1 MKRNFLGGALATV
14 LAVSALAAMPTGA
27 DAHTKHSAKQASVKP
42 ASKVADPKAAARTT
56 SRHLIDSRAPQLKI
70 SSADRFA
77 AKPVISSRGLQYAP
91 YTRTHRGLRVIGGD
105 FVVVTDKQGHV
116 LSTSVA
122 QRRRT
127 ALASISPRVS
137 KAAAAATA
145 RAQLSRTTK
154 SGASRLVVWQKRGSH
169 LAWQTRV
176 TGTQGTAPSSLSVYV
191 DARTGKLLGA
201 TEHVLSGQGTAAY
214 SGPNPLTLN
223 TSSSGSTYSMKDPAT
238 ASRVCQ
244 NASGNATYTGTDDL
258 WGNGDATN
266 RETGCVDAFYST
278 QIMKAMLTNWLGRS
292 GMNGSGTWV
301 PTRVG
306 LNDLNAYYDG
316 NQVQI
321 GHNQSNQWIGALDI
335 VGHEY
340 GHGVDN
346 TTPGAISNNGTQEF
360 IGDAFGAL
368 TEAYAAQGAAY
379 DPPDYLVGEEVNL
392 VGTGPIRNMYNPAAV
407 GDPACYSS
415 SIPSAEV
422 HDAAGPGDHWFY
434 LLAEGS
440 SPANGQPMSPTCDG
454 STVSGLGIQSAGK
467 ILYGA
472 MLMKTS
478 SSSYLKYRTW
488 TLTAAKNLYPGSCTE
503 FNTVRAAWNAVSVP
517 AQSADPTCST
527 SNNTVT
533 VTNPGAQ
540 NGTTGTAVSLQI
552 TATDSAAGQTLTY
565 SATGLPT
572 GLSINSS
579 TGLISGTPSS
589 ATTASVTVTATDTTG
604 AAGSTSFSWTITGGG
619 GACSE
624 ITATGTLANR
634 ASSYQPS
641 STGFGAAT
649 GAIVGCLTGPSGA
662 DFDLYLQKRSG
673 NRWNNVASS
682 LSATSTENIS
692 YNAAAGT
699 YRWRVLSYSGSGS
712 FTLRYDVP

>member
-1 MKRNFLGGALATV
+1 MKRKHLGGAIAAV
-14 LAVSALAAMPTGA
+14 LAVSALAAMPA
-27 DAHTKHSAKQASVKP
+27 DASTTHLVKQTSVKS
-42 ASKVADPKAAARTT
+42 ASRSGDAKTAARTT
-56 SRHLIDSRAPQLKI
+56 SRNLISSRAPQLRI
-70 SSADRFA
+70 SPTDRFA
-77 AKPVISSRGLQYAP
+77 GKPVISSHGLQYAP
-91 YTRTHRGLRVIGGD
+91 YTRTYRGLRVIGGD
-105 FVVVTDKQGHV
+105 FVVVTDAQGQV
-116 LSTSVA
+116 LATSVA
-122 QRRRT
+122 QGRKT
-127 ALASISPRVS
+127 ALASITPRLS
-137 KAAAAATA
+137 KAAAAATS
-145 RAQLSRTTK
+145 RSQLSSTTK
-154 SGASRLVVWQKRGSH
+154 TGASRLVVWQKGGSH

-176 TGTQGTAPSSLSVYV
+176 TGTRGTAPSSLSVYV
-191 DARTGKLLGA
+191 DARTGHVLGS
-201 TEHVLSGQGTAAY
+201 TEHVLSGQGTGAY
-214 SGPNPLTLN
+214 NGPNPLALN
-223 TSSSGSTYSMKDPAT
+223 TSLSGSTYSMKDPAT

-244 NASGNATYTGTDDL
+244 NASGNATYTGSDDL
-258 WGNGDATN
+258 WGNGDPTN

-278 QIMKAMLTNWLGRS
+278 QVMKAMLTSWLGRS

-306 LNDLNAYYDG
+306 LNDQNAYYDG

-321 GHNQSNQWIGALDI
+321 GKNLSGQWIGALDI

-440 SPANGQPMSPTCDG
+440 QPSNGSPNSPTCDG

-472 MLMKTS
+472 MLMKTT

-488 TLTAAKNLYPGSCTE
+488 TLTAAKNLHPGSCTE
-503 FNTVRAAWNAVSVP
+503 FNTVKAAWNAVSVP

-527 SNNTVT
+527 SDNTVT

-540 NGTTGTAVSLQI
+540 SGSTGTATSLQI

-565 SATGLPT
+565 SASGLPA
-572 GLSINSS
+572 GLSISSS
-579 TGLISGTPSS
+579 TGLISGTPTS
-589 ATTASVTVTATDTTG
+589 ATTASVSVTATDTTG
-604 AAGSTSFSWTITGGG
+604 ATGSTSFTWTITGAGG
-619 GACSE
+619 VCSE
-624 ITATGTLANR
+624 VTATGTLANR

-641 STGFGAAT
+641 STGFSSAA
-649 GAIVGCLTGPSGA
+649 GAIVGCLTGPGGV

-673 NRWNNVASS
+673 NRWNNVATS

-699 YRWRVLSYSGSGS
+699 YRWRVLSYSGSGA
-712 FTLRYDVP
+712 FTLKYDVP

>member
-1 MKRNFLGGALATV
+1 MKRKYLGGAIATV
-14 LAVSALAAMPTGA
+14 LAVSALAAIPASA
-27 DAHTKHSAKQASVKP
+27 DAQVQQRSVKS
-42 ASKVADPKAAARTT
+42 ASKDGDAKTLARTT
-56 SRHLIDSRAPQLKI
+56 SRRLITSRAPQLKI
-70 SSADRFA
+70 GSADSFT
-77 AKPVISSRGLQYAP
+77 AKPVISSHGLQYAP
-91 YTRTHRGLRVIGGD
+91 YTRTYRGLPVIGGD
-105 FVVVTDKQGHV
+105 FVVVTDKQGQV
-116 LSTSVA
+116 ITTSVA
-122 QRRRT
+122 QRRAT
-127 ALASISPRVS
+127 ALASITPRVAKS
-137 KAAAAATA
+137 TAVATS
-145 RAQLSRTTK
+145 RGQLTRTTTT
-154 SGASRLVVWQKRGSH
+154 GTTRLVVWQQGGSH

-176 TGTQGTAPSSLSVYV
+176 TGSQGTAPSSLTVYV
-191 DARTGKLLGA
+191 DARTGKLLGS
-201 TEHVLSGQGTAAY
+201 TEHVLSGQGTGVY
-214 SGPNPLTLN
+214 NGPNPLPLN
-223 TSSSGSTYSMKDPAT
+223 TSLSGTTYSLKDPAT
-238 ASRVCQ
+238 TSRVCQ
-244 NASGNATYTGTDDL
+244 NSTGSVTYTGSDDL

-278 QIMKAMLTNWLGRS
+278 QVMKAMLTDWLGRS

-306 LNDLNAYYDG
+306 LNDQNAYYDG

-321 GHNQSNQWIGALDI
+321 GKNLSGHWIGSLDI

-368 TEAYAAQGAAY
+368 TEAYANEAAAY

-422 HDAAGPGDHWFY
+422 HAAAGPGDHWFY
-434 LLAEGS
+434 LVAEGS
-440 SPANGQPMSPTCDG
+440 NPSNGSPTSPTCDG
-454 STVSGLGIQSAGK
+454 STISGLGIQSAGK

-472 MLMKTS
+472 MLMKTT

-488 TLTAAKNLYPGSCTE
+488 TLTAAKNLYPGSCAE
-503 FNTVRAAWNAVSVP
+503 FNTVKAAWNAVSVP
-517 AQSADPTCST
+517 AQAADPTCST

-540 NGTTGTAVSLQI
+540 SGATGTATSLQI
-552 TATDSAAGQTLTY
+552 TATDSAAGETLTY
-565 SATGLPT
+565 SATGLPA

-579 TGLISGTPSS
+579 TGLISGTPNA
-589 ATTASVTVTATDTTG
+589 ATTASVTVTATDSTG
-604 AAGSTSFSWTITGGG
+604 AAGSTTFTWTITGAGG
-619 GACSE
+619 VCSE
-624 ITATGTLANR
+624 VTATGTLSNG

-641 STGFGAAT
+641 TTGFTAAA
-649 GAIVGCLTGPSGA
+649 GAIVGCLTGPSGV
-662 DFDLYLQKRSG
+662 DFDLYLQRKRGGS
-673 NRWNNVASS
+673 WSNVATS
-682 LSATSTENIS
+682 LGATATENIS
-692 YNAAAGT
+692 YNAASGT